1 MSSSR
6 NGASAI
12 RGRDPESAARDGR
25 DAGPAADVGILHGL
39 AEVLTAPPALIA
51 RRLSVLLSP
60 LISHSALVFL
70 VADAAGGQRE
80 GAGAA
85 SFVDGVSF
93 LALDELRRMLGPGR
107 TRRGRVRTAAGEV
120 EALQA
125 LSTNGAL
132 LVLADPGDEHEE
144 ATVLE
149 LWNIVALRAQ
159 ELADAAPP
167 DYLQLA
173 RATSGVRME
182 ALTELADEYSTT
194 LESVLAALRSGSLDD
209 GVARRTATRIAAEG
223 MVHLRTASDR
233 VRTFTEEPVTTA
245 FERLRDDLRP
255 LVRYREID
263 VQFVEPPVDGRALPS
278 EIAHGARAVVRGSIL
293 ALVDR
298 HDVSRVRVQWDC
310 DGTNLL
316 IDVRDDGPGDLSDES
331 VQLRLVRQR
340 VLALNGRLT
349 LEATPGWGTE
359 MSVVIPLDPPTGLA
373 AARSEWELGPRE
385 AEVLALLIAGQRN
398 REIAANLRIS
408 ENTVKFHVAK
418 IFRKLGVTSR
428 AEATA
433 AVLAHRPGIPGR

>member
-1 MSSSR
+1 MTSLQSDAVHADH
-6 NGASAI
+6 AS
-12 RGRDPESAARDGR
+12 
-25 DAGPAADVGILHGL
+25 DADKLRGL
-39 AEVLTAPPALIA
+39 AEVLTAPRALIPQ
-51 RRLSVLLSP
+51 RLSTFLAP
-60 LISHSALVFL
+60 LIPHSAIVFL
-70 VADAAGGQRE
+70 VADAAGAQRK

-93 LALDELRRMLGPGR
+93 LALDELRRMLGPGH
-107 TRRGRVRTAAGEV
+107 TRREKISTSTGEV
-120 EALQA
+120 PAFQA
-125 LSTNGAL
+125 LSNNGAL
-132 LVLADPGDEHEE
+132 LVLAEPGPEHND
-144 ATVLE
+144 AAVLE
-149 LWNIVALRAQ
+149 LWNIVALRVQ

-173 RATSGVRME
+173 RATSSVRME

-194 LESVLAALRSGSLDD
+194 LESVLAALRSSTLDD
-209 GVARRTATRIAAEG
+209 GAARRTATRIAAEG

-255 LVRYREID
+255 LVRYRDID
-263 VQFVEPPVDGRALPS
+263 VQFVEPPVNGRALPS
-278 EIAHGARAVVRGSIL
+278 EIAHGARAVVRGAIL

-316 IDVRDDGPGDLSDES
+316 INVRDDGPGDLSDES

-340 VLALNGRLT
+340 VVALDGRLSF
-349 LEATPGWGTE
+349 EATPGWGTE
-359 MSVVIPLDPPTGLA
+359 MSVIVPLDPPTALA
-373 AARSEWELGPRE
+373 AAPPAWDLGPRE
-385 AEVLALLIAGQRN
+385 SEVLALLIEGQRN
-398 REIAANLRIS
+398 REIAANLGIS

-418 IFRKLGVTSR
+418 IFRKLAVGSR

-433 AVLAHRPGIPGR
+433 FVLAHRPGSAHR

>member
-1 MSSSR
+1 MPSVQSDAKP
-6 NGASAI
+6 GGVAQ
-12 RGRDPESAARDGR
+12 AAEIVR
-25 DAGPAADVGILHGL
+25 GL
-39 AEVLTAPPALIA
+39 ADVLTAPSALIPQ
-51 RRLSVLLSP
+51 RLSAFLGPLLG
-60 LISHSALVFL
+60 HSALVFL

-93 LALDELRRMLGPGR
+93 LALDELRRMIGPGR
-107 TRRGRVRTAAGEV
+107 TRRGVIPTSAGDV
-120 EALQA
+120 DTFQA
-125 LSTNGAL
+125 LSNNGAL
-132 LVLADPGDEHEE
+132 LVLADPGGQDTD
-144 ATVLE
+144 AAVLQ
-149 LWNIVALRAQ
+149 LWNIVALRVQ
-159 ELADAAPP
+159 ELADAASP

-194 LESVLAALRSGSLDD
+194 LESLLAALRSSSLDD
-209 GVARRTATRIAAEG
+209 RSARRTATQIAAEG

-255 LVRYREID
+255 LVRYRDID

-316 IDVRDDGPGDLSDES
+316 INVRDDGPGDLSGES

-340 VLALNGRLT
+340 VLALNGRLSF
-349 LEATPGWGTE
+349 EATPGWGTE
-359 MSVVIPLDPPTGLA
+359 MSVVMPLDPPSALA
-373 AARSEWELGPRE
+373 AAPRAWDLGPRE
-385 AEVLALLIAGQRN
+385 AEVLSLLIAGQRN
-398 REIAANLRIS
+398 REIAVNLGIS

-418 IFRKLGVTSR
+418 IFRKLGVASR

-433 AVLAHRPGIPGR
+433 FVLAGRHGASSGRA

>member
-1 MSSSR
+1 MT
-6 NGASAI
+6 SAPSAAIADELDTI
-12 RGRDPESAARDGR
+12 RGL
-25 DAGPAADVGILHGL
+25 AD
-39 AEVLTAPPALIA
+39 VLTARPSLMA
-51 RRLSVLLSP
+51 RRMSMLFDP
-60 LISHSALVFL
+60 LIRHSALVFL
-70 VADAAGGQRE
+70 VADTAGGQRD

-93 LALDELRRMLGPGR
+93 LALDEVRRTLGPGR
-107 TRRGRVRTAAGEV
+107 TRRARIATVTGEV
-120 EALQA
+120 DAFQA
-125 LSTNGAL
+125 VSANGAL
-132 LVLADPGDEHEE
+132 LVLAEPSGPADPRQERADDV
-144 ATVLE
+144 VLQ

-167 DYLQLA
+167 DYLQRA
-173 RATSGVRME
+173 RATSSVRME

-194 LESVLAALRSGSLDD
+194 LESVLAALRSATLDD
-209 GVARRTATRIAAEG
+209 RAARRTATQIAAEG

-233 VRTFTEEPVTTA
+233 VLTFTDEPVTTA

-255 LVRYREID
+255 LVRYRDID
-263 VQFVEPPVDGRALPS
+263 VQFIEPPVDGRALPS

-316 IDVRDDGPGDLSDES
+316 INVRDDGPGDLSEES

-349 LEATPGWGTE
+349 LEATAGWGTE
-359 MSVVIPLDPPTGLA
+359 MSVVMPLDPPPALSAVEPG
-373 AARSEWELGPRE
+373 WDLGPRE
-385 AEVLALLIAGQRN
+385 VQVLELLIAGQRN
-398 REIAANLRIS
+398 REIAANLGIS

-418 IFRKLGVTSR
+418 IFRKLDVASR

-433 AVLAHRPGIPGR
+433 LVLARK

>member
-1 MSSSR
+1 MIPTP
-6 NGASAI
+6 G
-12 RGRDPESAARDGR
+12 ESMKSDTVY
-25 DAGPAADVGILHGL
+25 ADVERGVDTIRGL
-39 AEVLTAPPALIA
+39 AEVLTAPPTLIPQ
-51 RRLSVLLSP
+51 RLSTFLAP
-60 LISHSALVFL
+60 LVSHSALVFL
-70 VADAAGGQRE
+70 VADAAGAQCE

-93 LALDELRRMLGPGR
+93 LALDELRRMLEPGR
-107 TRRGRVRTAAGEV
+107 TKRGKIPTASGDV
-120 EALQA
+120 DALQA

-132 LVLADPGDEHEE
+132 LVLAEPGGEYSD
-144 ATVLE
+144 AAVLQ
-149 LWNIVALRAQ
+149 LWNIVALRVQ
-159 ELADAAPP
+159 ELADTAPP

-173 RATSGVRME
+173 RATSSVRME

-194 LESVLAALRSGSLDD
+194 LESVLAALRSSTLDD
-209 GVARRTATRIAAEG
+209 RTARRTATQIAAEG

-245 FERLRDDLRP
+245 FARLRDDLRP
-255 LVRYREID
+255 LVRYRDID
-263 VQFVEPPVDGRALPS
+263 VQFVEPPTNGRALPS

-316 IDVRDDGPGDLSDES
+316 INVRDDGPGDLSDES
-331 VQLRLVRQR
+331 MQLRLVRQR
-340 VLALNGRLT
+340 VVALNGSLS

-359 MSVVIPLDPPTGLA
+359 MSVVMPLDPPT
-373 AARSEWELGPRE
+373 ARAVVPREWDLGPRE
-385 AEVLALLIAGQRN
+385 AEVLGLLIAGQRN
-398 REIAANLRIS
+398 REIATHLGIS

-418 IFRKLGVTSR
+418 ILRKLGVGSR

-433 AVLAHRPGIPGR
+433 FVLAHHPGAARR

>member
-1 MSSSR
+1 MSSV
-6 NGASAI
+6 
-12 RGRDPESAARDGR
+12 PEGSLQNDAVYADAARGVDTIR
-25 DAGPAADVGILHGL
+25 GL
-39 AEVLTAPPALIA
+39 AEVLTAPSTLISQ
-51 RRLSVLLSP
+51 RLSIFLAP

-70 VADAAGGQRE
+70 VADAAGAQRE
-80 GAGAA
+80 GAGRA
-85 SFVDGVSF
+85 SFIDGVSF
-93 LALDELRRMLGPGR
+93 LALDELRRTLAPGH
-107 TRRGRVRTAAGEV
+107 TRRGSIQTASGDVDAF
-120 EALQA
+120 QA

-132 LVLADPGDEHEE
+132 LVLAEPGGEHTD
-144 ATVLE
+144 AAVLQ
-149 LWNIVALRAQ
+149 LWNIVALRVQ
-159 ELADAAPP
+159 ELADTAAP

-173 RATSGVRME
+173 RATSSVRME

-194 LESVLAALRSGSLDD
+194 LESVLAALRSSTLDD
-209 GVARRTATRIAAEG
+209 RTARRTATQVAAEG

-255 LVRYREID
+255 LMRYRDID

-316 IDVRDDGPGDLSDES
+316 INVRDDGPGDLSDES

-340 VLALNGRLT
+340 VVALSGRLSF
-349 LEATPGWGTE
+349 EATPGWGTE
-359 MSVVIPLDPPTGLA
+359 MSVVMPLDPPTA
-373 AARSEWELGPRE
+373 PAVAPREWDLGPRE
-385 AEVLALLIAGQRN
+385 AEVLGLLIAGQRN
-398 REIAANLRIS
+398 REIATNLSIS

-418 IFRKLGVTSR
+418 IFRKLGVGSR

-433 AVLAHRPGIPGR
+433 FVLARRPGAGATKAKGG

>member
-1 MSSSR
+1 MSAKPR
-6 NGASAI
+6 NSKRSDAVRTQAASEVDLF
-12 RGRDPESAARDGR
+12 R
-25 DAGPAADVGILHGL
+25 GL
-39 AEVLTAPPALIA
+39 AEVLTAPPPSIP
-51 RRLSVLLSP
+51 RRLSNFLAP

-70 VADAAGGQRE
+70 VAGAAGARRE
-80 GAGAA
+80 GTGSA

-93 LALDELRRMLGPGR
+93 LALDELRRTLGPGR
-107 TRRGRVRTAAGEV
+107 TGRGSIQTAFGQIA
-120 EALQA
+120 AYHA

-132 LVLADPGDEHEE
+132 LVLAEPDGEYED
-144 ATVLE
+144 ALVLQ
-149 LWNIVALRAQ
+149 LWNIAALRIQ
-159 ELADAAPP
+159 DLADTAPP

-173 RATSGVRME
+173 RASSSVRME
-182 ALTELADEYSTT
+182 ALTELSDQYSTT
-194 LESVLAALRSGSLDD
+194 LESLLAALRSPTLSDRT
-209 GVARRTATRIAAEG
+209 ARRTATQIAAEG

-245 FERLRDDLRP
+245 FERLRHDLRP
-255 LVRYREID
+255 LVRYRDID

-316 IDVRDDGPGDLSDES
+316 INVRDDGAGEFSDEG

-340 VLALNGRLT
+340 VAALNAALS

-359 MSVVIPLDPPTGLA
+359 MSVVIPLDPPTA
-373 AARSEWELGPRE
+373 PAIAPAEWDLGPRE
-385 AEVLALLIAGQRN
+385 AEVLGLLIAGQRN
-398 REIAANLRIS
+398 REIATNLTIS

-418 IFRKLGVTSR
+418 IFRKLNVASR

-433 AVLAHRPGIPGR
+433 FVLAHRPETRRT

>member
-1 MSSSR
+1 MT
-6 NGASAI
+6 SAQSHVVDRELDTI
-12 RGRDPESAARDGR
+12 RGL
-25 DAGPAADVGILHGL
+25 AD
-39 AEVLTAPPALIA
+39 VLTAPPALMPP
-51 RRLSVLLSP
+51 RLSTLLAP
-60 LISHSALVFL
+60 LLPHSALVFL
-70 VADAAGGQRE
+70 VADASGGQRD

-93 LALDELRRMLGPGR
+93 LALDEVRRMLAPGH
-107 TRRGRVRTAAGEV
+107 TRRAPIATAGGQVDAFHAV
-120 EALQA
+120 
-125 LSTNGAL
+125 SSNGAL
-132 LVLADPGDEHEE
+132 LVLAEPGDARADE
-144 ATVLE
+144 TVVQ

-167 DYLQLA
+167 NYLQLA
-173 RATSGVRME
+173 RATSSVRME

-194 LESVLAALRSGSLDD
+194 LESVLAVLRSHTLDD
-209 GVARRTATRIAAEG
+209 RSARRTATQIAAEG

-255 LVRYREID
+255 LVRYRDID

-316 IDVRDDGPGDLSDES
+316 INVRDDGPGDLSEES

-340 VLALNGRLT
+340 VLALNGRLAF
-349 LEATPGWGTE
+349 EATPGWGTE
-359 MSVVIPLDPPTGLA
+359 MSVVMPLDPPPALSA
-373 AARSEWELGPRE
+373 APPAWDLGPRE
-385 AEVLALLIAGQRN
+385 IEVLELLIAGQRN
-398 REIAANLRIS
+398 REIATALGIS

-418 IFRKLGVTSR
+418 IFRKLGVASR

-433 AVLAHRPGIPGR
+433 FVLAHRPGTGAR

>member
-1 MSSSR
+1 MHAGIGSL
-6 NGASAI
+6 GL
-12 RGRDPESAARDGR
+12 RDE
-25 DAGPAADVGILHGL
+25 AGMAETLHGL
-39 AEVLTAPPALIA
+39 GEVLTAPASLIPQ
-51 RRLSVLLSP
+51 RLSGFLAP
-60 LISHSALVFL
+60 RISHSALVLL
-70 VADAAGGQRE
+70 VADAAGAQRE
-80 GAGAA
+80 GVGAD
-85 SFVDGVSF
+85 SFVHGVSF

-107 TRRGRVRTAAGEV
+107 TRRGTISTATGDV
-120 EALQA
+120 EAFQA

-132 LVLADPGDEHEE
+132 LVLAEPGGPDND
-144 ATVLE
+144 AAVLQ
-149 LWNIVALRAQ
+149 LWNIVALRVQ

-173 RATSGVRME
+173 RATSSVRME

-194 LESVLAALRSGSLDD
+194 LESLLAALRSATLDD
-209 GVARRTATRIAAEG
+209 RTARRSATQIAAEG

-233 VRTFTEEPVTTA
+233 VRTFTEEPVATA

-255 LVRYREID
+255 LVRYRDID
-263 VQFVEPPVDGRALPS
+263 VQFVEPPVNGRALPS

-316 IDVRDDGPGDLSDES
+316 INVRDDGPGDLSDES

-340 VLALNGRLT
+340 VLALSGRLSF
-349 LEATPGWGTE
+349 EATPGWGTE
-359 MSVVIPLDPPTGLA
+359 MSVVIPLDPPTALA
-373 AARSEWELGPRE
+373 AAPPAWDLGPRE
-385 AEVLALLIAGQRN
+385 AEVLGLLIAGQRN
-398 REIAANLRIS
+398 REIAVNLSIS

-418 IFRKLGVTSR
+418 IFRKLGVSSR

-433 AVLAHRPGIPGR
+433 TVLAYRPG

>member
-1 MSSSR
+1 MSSVHSDAAF
-6 NGASAI
+6 GAVEQGAETI
-12 RGRDPESAARDGR
+12 R
-25 DAGPAADVGILHGL
+25 GL
-39 AEVLTAPPALIA
+39 AEVLTAPPALLPK
-51 RRLSVLLSP
+51 RLSAFLAR
-60 LISHSALVFL
+60 LIPHSALVFL
-70 VADAAGGQRE
+70 VADAAGAQRE
-80 GAGAA
+80 GSGAT

-107 TRRGRVRTAAGEV
+107 TRRGAIATATGEV
-120 EALQA
+120 DAFQA
-125 LSTNGAL
+125 LSNNGAL
-132 LVLADPGDEHEE
+132 LVLADPGGDDSDD
-144 ATVLE
+144 AVLQ
-149 LWNIVALRAQ
+149 LWNIVALRVQ
-159 ELADAAPP
+159 ELADAASP

-173 RATSGVRME
+173 RATSSVRME

-194 LESVLAALRSGSLDD
+194 LESLLAALRSSSLDD
-209 GVARRTATRIAAEG
+209 RTARRTATQIAAEG

-255 LVRYREID
+255 LVRYRDID

-316 IDVRDDGPGDLSDES
+316 INVRDDGPGDLSDES

-340 VLALNGRLT
+340 VLALNGRLSF
-349 LEATPGWGTE
+349 EATPGWGTE
-359 MSVVIPLDPPTGLA
+359 MSVAMPLDPPSALA
-373 AARSEWELGPRE
+373 APPRAWDLAPRE
-385 AEVLALLIAGQRN
+385 AEVLSLLIAGQRN
-398 REIAANLRIS
+398 REIAVNLGIS

-418 IFRKLGVTSR
+418 IFRKLGVGSR

-433 AVLAHRPGIPGR
+433 FVLAGRHGAPASHS

>member
-1 MSSSR
+1 MSSRDGIGAIDSDAPVPGDIAHEA
-6 NGASAI
+6 GAS
-12 RGRDPESAARDGR
+12 RTHLLR
-25 DAGPAADVGILHGL
+25 GL

-51 RRLSVLLSP
+51 QRLSALLVP
-60 LISHSALVFL
+60 LVPHSALVFL

-80 GAGAA
+80 GAGDAA
-85 SFVDGVSF
+85 FVEGVSF
-93 LALDELRRMLGPGR
+93 LALDELRRSLGPGR
-107 TRRGRVRTAAGEV
+107 TRRGPVRTAGGEV
-120 EALQA
+120 QALQA

-132 LVLADPGDEHEE
+132 LVLAGPDPRADRDD
-144 ATVLE
+144 AAALE
-149 LWNIVALRAQ
+149 LWNIVALRVQ

-182 ALTELADEYSTT
+182 ALAELADEYSTT
-194 LESVLAALRSGSLDD
+194 LESVLAVLRSATLDD
-209 GVARRTATRIAAEG
+209 RIARHTATRIAAEG

-255 LVRYREID
+255 LVRYRDID

-298 HDVSRVRVQWDC
+298 HDVGRVRVQWDC

-316 IDVRDDGPGDLSDES
+316 IDVRDDGPGDISEES

-340 VLALNGRLT
+340 VLALNGRLS

-359 MSVVIPLDPPTGLA
+359 MSVIIPLDPPASLGGA
-373 AARSEWELGPRE
+373 PHAWNLGPRE
-385 AEVLALLIAGQRN
+385 AEVLGLLIAGQRN
-398 REIAANLRIS
+398 REIAATLRIS

-433 AVLAHRPGIPGR
+433 AVLAHRPGMSLG

>member
-1 MSSSR
+1 MLPERVGSPYCEAMDVT
-6 NGASAI
+6 NEEWAPG
-12 RGRDPESAARDGR
+12 GDTLRD
-25 DAGPAADVGILHGL
+25 L
-39 AEVLTAPPALIA
+39 AEVLTAPPQVLPQ
-51 RRLSVLLSP
+51 RLSGLLAP
-60 LISHSALVFL
+60 LVAHTAVVVL

-93 LALDELRRMLGPGR
+93 LALDDLRRMLRPGR
-107 TRRGRVRTAAGEV
+107 TRRGGVPTATGSV
-120 EALQA
+120 DALQV

-132 LVLADPGDEHEE
+132 LVLAEPGDERNDE
-144 ATVLE
+144 AVLQ
-149 LWNIVALRAQ
+149 LWNIVALRVQ

-167 DYLQLA
+167 DYLQRA
-173 RATSGVRME
+173 RATSSVRME

-194 LESVLAALRSGSLDD
+194 LESVLAVLRSASLDD
-209 GVARRTATRIAAEG
+209 RAARQTATRIAAEG

-255 LVRYREID
+255 LVRYRDID

-316 IDVRDDGPGDLSDES
+316 INVRDDGPGDLSDES

-340 VLALNGRLT
+340 VLALNGRLSFQ
-349 LEATPGWGTE
+349 ATPGWGTE
-359 MSVVIPLDPPTGLA
+359 MSVAMPLDPPTALSA
-373 AARSEWELGPRE
+373 APTAWDLGRRE
-385 AEVLALLIAGQRN
+385 ADVLGLLISGQRN
-398 REIAANLRIS
+398 REIAANLGIS

-418 IFRKLGVTSR
+418 IFRKLGVSSR

-433 AVLAHRPGIPGR
+433 LVLAQRTVAQR

>member
-1 MSSSR
+1 MSPASGNSIQSDTVSTDASS
-6 NGASAI
+6 GVDTI
-12 RGRDPESAARDGR
+12 R
-25 DAGPAADVGILHGL
+25 GL
-39 AEVLTAPPALIA
+39 AEVLTAPRSLIPQ
-51 RRLSVLLSP
+51 RLSTFLAP

-70 VADAAGGQRE
+70 VADASGAQRE

-93 LALDELRRMLGPGR
+93 LALDELRRMLGPGH
-107 TRRGRVRTAAGEV
+107 TRRGSIQTASGNMD
-120 EALQA
+120 ALQA

-132 LVLADPGDEHEE
+132 LVLAEPGDEHSDD
-144 ATVLE
+144 AVLQ
-149 LWNIVALRAQ
+149 LWNIVALRVQ
-159 ELADAAPP
+159 ELADTAPP

-173 RATSGVRME
+173 RATSSVRME

-194 LESVLAALRSGSLDD
+194 LESLLAALRSTTLDD
-209 GVARRTATRIAAEG
+209 RTARRTATRIAAEG

-255 LVRYREID
+255 LVRYRDID
-263 VQFVEPPVDGRALPS
+263 VQFVEPPIDGRALPS
-278 EIAHGARAVVRGSIL
+278 EIAHGARAVVRGTIL

-298 HDVSRVRVQWDC
+298 HDISRVRVQWDC

-316 IDVRDDGPGDLSDES
+316 INVRDDGPGDLSDES

-340 VLALNGRLT
+340 VVALNGRLSF
-349 LEATPGWGTE
+349 EATPGWGTE
-359 MSVVIPLDPPTGLA
+359 MSVVMPLDPPTGSALA
-373 AARSEWELGPRE
+373 PPEWDLRPRE
-385 AEVLALLIAGQRN
+385 AEVLSLLIAGQRN
-398 REIAANLRIS
+398 REIGINLNIS

-418 IFRKLGVTSR
+418 IFRKLGVASR

-433 AVLAHRPGIPGR
+433 FVLAQRPGSVRI